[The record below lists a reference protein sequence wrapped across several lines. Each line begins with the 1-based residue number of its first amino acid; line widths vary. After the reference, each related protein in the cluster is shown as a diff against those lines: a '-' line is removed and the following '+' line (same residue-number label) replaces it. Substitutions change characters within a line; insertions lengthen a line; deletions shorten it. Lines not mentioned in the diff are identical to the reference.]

1 MASLG
6 RVPNAEIFDGNP
18 SDVSDPASRTA
29 RACAGRGDGEAASLH
44 RHSLRARAGDGRR
57 EAAASARQIAASH
70 LKNLRTAA
78 LPCALAAFLAAC
90 APTLG
95 DFERPA
101 PSVLSDDVM
110 PRVGKLVAEKHR
122 KEPVSDFR
130 LTDHERELRDRAW
143 SLLMPQLEKQFFM
156 GWLAEFRRTRIMTV
170 EKTVPKRGDY
180 VRELLSTNFRSSGA
194 RFARLE
200 MDIQNDRV
208 RYPLFVDAAN
218 TVASF
223 DRVRERS
230 LSEVPDASAEEIQ
243 NAYGRIEE
251 NRLVVYAVQTSMR
264 ERADTY
270 RYAFQRLMIETPDAT
285 AIGAERALMALERD
299 IGVLPFGMP
308 QKLAVHGK

>member
-1 MASLG
+1 M
-6 RVPNAEIFDGNP
+6 
-18 SDVSDPASRTA
+18 
-29 RACAGRGDGEAASLH
+29 
-44 RHSLRARAGDGRR
+44 
-57 EAAASARQIAASH
+57 
-70 LKNLRTAA
+70 
-78 LPCALAAFLAAC
+78 LPCALAALLAAC

-101 PSVLSDDVM
+101 PSVLSDDIM
-110 PRVGKLVAEKHR
+110 PRAGKLAAGWHR

-143 SLLMPQLEKQFFM
+143 SLLMPALEKQFFM
-156 GWLAEFRRTRIMTV
+156 NWLAELRRTRMMTV
-170 EKTVPKRGDY
+170 EKTVPKRNDY
-180 VRELLSTNFRSSGA
+180 VRELLSKNFRSSGA

-200 MDIQNDRV
+200 MDIQNDRA
-208 RYPLFVDAAN
+208 RYPLFVDVAN

-230 LSEVPDASAEEIQ
+230 LAEVPDASAEEIQ

-285 AIGAERALMALERD
+285 AVGAERALMALEND